1 MGKWK
6 VQFIIFFQAII
17 IVLIGFVFL
26 FLASLTINI
35 VLAQIIP
42 ADFTKKIN
50 LPEKTEGSK
59 IFSFD
64 EILLG
69 TFSVSPKMKYVEY
82 SDIPP
87 YLMKAIVSVGDE
99 KFYSH
104 KGIDIKALLKAVMTN
119 FIGEK
124 AEVGSSTLTQQYVNN
139 VFIEGEKNVWKKA
152 KEIILALRIEREL
165 SKDEILERYIN
176 QIYFGSN
183 YYGIEAAA
191 YGYFNK
197 PASKLNLSESAL
209 LAGLVKFPNYYYP
222 FSYPDRATNRRNFTL
237 KKMEELGFIS
247 PEVAEDAA
255 GEPLILIKEEAQ
267 EIKAPY
273 FVDYIRQELTNKLG
287 HETLYGGGLEI
298 YTTLDYKAQ
307 KIAENTSKEIL
318 NEPDDPASVVISIE
332 PSTGYL
338 RVMASSTDYKN
349 LKFNLPAFGKRQPGS
364 SFKTFVLIAALE
376 KGYTIDTLV
385 HSTPVVIPLKDG
397 EKWSVSNFK
406 DLKYPSPISIKD
418 ATVNSINA
426 VFARLIIDIGP
437 NRVIDI
443 AKRLGI
449 TSELEPNPA
458 LALGG
463 LKKGVTPLEMT
474 YAYSTIANRGIKNQ
488 LTTVLKVLD
497 RDGKEVI
504 SNSYNQEIVV
514 DANFAIMTTEILK
527 EVVERG
533 TGYQAKIDREV
544 ARKTGTSQGFRDAWF
559 VGFTPEL
566 ATCVWIGYPNKLVE
580 MDDVHGIEVTG
591 GSFPA
596 KIWAEYN
603 KKILADVPPSE
614 FVGDDFVLVK
624 ICPESHLRANKNCPN
639 PIMIY
644 LERKLVTKE
653 ICNIH

>member
-237 KKMEELGFIS
+237 K
-247 PEVAEDAA
+247 
-255 GEPLILIKEEAQ
+255 
-267 EIKAPY
+267 
-273 FVDYIRQELTNKLG
+273 
-287 HETLYGGGLEI
+287 
-298 YTTLDYKAQ
+298 
-307 KIAENTSKEIL
+307 
-318 NEPDDPASVVISIE
+318 
-332 PSTGYL
+332 
-338 RVMASSTDYKN
+338 
-349 LKFNLPAFGKRQPGS
+349 
-364 SFKTFVLIAALE
+364 
-376 KGYTIDTLV
+376 
-385 HSTPVVIPLKDG
+385 
-397 EKWSVSNFK
+397 
-406 DLKYPSPISIKD
+406 
-418 ATVNSINA
+418 
-426 VFARLIIDIGP
+426 
-437 NRVIDI
+437 
-443 AKRLGI
+443 
-449 TSELEPNPA
+449 
-458 LALGG
+458 
-463 LKKGVTPLEMT
+463 
-474 YAYSTIANRGIKNQ
+474 
-488 LTTVLKVLD
+488 
-497 RDGKEVI
+497 
-504 SNSYNQEIVV
+504 
-514 DANFAIMTTEILK
+514 
-527 EVVERG
+527 
-533 TGYQAKIDREV
+533 
-544 ARKTGTSQGFRDAWF
+544 
-559 VGFTPEL
+559 
-566 ATCVWIGYPNKLVE
+566 
-580 MDDVHGIEVTG
+580 
-591 GSFPA
+591 
-596 KIWAEYN
+596 
-603 KKILADVPPSE
+603 
-614 FVGDDFVLVK
+614 
-624 ICPESHLRANKNCPN
+624 
-639 PIMIY
+639 
-644 LERKLVTKE
+644 
-653 ICNIH
+653 